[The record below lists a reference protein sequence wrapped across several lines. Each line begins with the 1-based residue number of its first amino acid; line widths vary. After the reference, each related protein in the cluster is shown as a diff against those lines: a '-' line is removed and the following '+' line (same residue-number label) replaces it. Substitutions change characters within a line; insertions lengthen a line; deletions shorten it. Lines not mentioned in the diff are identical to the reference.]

1 MKKKIRREMGEERK
15 RMLEEFDQ
23 KAQGLFGFL
32 ERTQLRYVEVHID
45 AVKECLA
52 EVRKRLERDDF
63 LGCVMK
69 FPAPK
74 QLRSARVE
82 SPGVYRDMTTIGC
95 VDCTSPKSGDVGYRV
110 TSIWPQKTDKV
121 IFYHGFGWLT
131 DEERAK
137 LRQKEPKLAP

>member
-1 MKKKIRREMGEERK
+1 MKKKIRKEMSEERK
-15 RMLEEFDQ
+15 CMLDEFDQ
-23 KAQGLFGFL
+23 KVQALLGFL
-32 ERTQLRYVEVHID
+32 ERIQGRGVSIN
-45 AVKECLA
+45 AVSECLA
-52 EVRKRLERDDF
+52 ETRKDLESLDF

-82 SPGVYRDMTTIGC
+82 RSGVYHNMTIISC

-110 TSIWPQKTDKV
+110 TSIWPQKTVKV

-131 DEERAK
+131 DEERAE
-137 LRQKEPKLAP
+137 LRQKEPRLAP